1 MIDLHYD
8 LLSILYYCYKKNDFR
23 YIKKLQ
29 EYYKENNVC
38 GVVANLYFMNEEEMK
53 EEMKE
58 LFEPI
63 DVVERFRISTTLFR
77 KYFPNLNA
85 VYSIEGCDF
94 IQGPEEL
101 EKLYQL
107 GLRNILLV
115 WNNKNRYGSGN
126 CSSDGLTKEGRV
138 LLRKAID
145 LGISIDLSHMN
156 PKTFSDTVLFLKE
169 EKQKGRDITVIVSH
183 SNCYDLYPHVRNLSD
198 EQLLSI
204 KEFSPVVGL
213 VSYGPFVSSSENRE
227 DLMRKYVE
235 HLVHVRDLL
244 GIDSVG
250 VSTDDMK
257 FGPALFGDEDD
268 IQVFDYSQVGK
279 QIKELL
285 KDTFTQEE
293 INKVLYE
300 NSYNKLFR
308 REV

>member
-1 MIDLHYD
+1 
-8 LLSILYYCYKKNDFR
+8 
-23 YIKKLQ
+23 
-29 EYYKENNVC
+29 
-38 GVVANLYFMNEEEMK
+38 MNEEEMK

-77 KYFPNLNA
+77 RYFPNLD
-85 VYSIEGCDF
+85 VLYSVEGCDF

-126 CSSDGLTKEGRV
+126 CSSDGLTDEGKV
-138 LLRKAID
+138 LLQKAVD

-156 PKTFSDTVLFLKE
+156 AKTFSDTIELLKE
-169 EKQKGRDITVIVSH
+169 EKRKGKDVTVIASH
-183 SNCYDLYPHVRNLSD
+183 SNCYDLYSHPRNLSD
-198 EQLLSI
+198 EQLLSL
-204 KEFSPVVGL
+204 KELSPVIGL
-213 VSYGPFVSSSENRE
+213 VSYGPFVSSSEDRE
-227 DLMRKYVE
+227 ELSKKYVE
-235 HLVHVRDLL
+235 HIVHVRDLL
-244 GIDSVG
+244 GIDSIG

-268 IQVFDYSQVGK
+268 IQIFDYGKVGK
-279 QIKELL
+279 QIRASL
-285 KDTFTQEE
+285 KNTFTKEE
-293 INKVLYE
+293 IGKVLYE
-300 NSYNKLFR
+300 NSYSKLFR

>member
-1 MIDLHYD
+1 
-8 LLSILYYCYKKNDFR
+8 
-23 YIKKLQ
+23 
-29 EYYKENNVC
+29 
-38 GVVANLYFMNEEEMK
+38 MNEEEMK